1 MARNALATTARA
13 VKATAGQWLVLF
25 FLTFVLARPAI
36 SLAAAAPAPAPSPP
50 PPPRRHNRAQLLG
63 MQP

>member
-25 FLTFVLARPAI
+25 FLTFVLACPAI
-36 SLAAAAPAPAPSPP
+36 SMAAS
-50 PPPRRHNRAQLLG
+50 AQQRTFLTL
-63 MQP
+63 